1 MIFILL
7 TATVLLM
14 DLGIKFTIEN
24 ADPSLFPRTIEKT
37 KGLIMLHRNHNEGF
51 PFGALK
57 EKKELF
63 EKFSGSVNRVID
75 IKAEKSEALE
85 EKYECTD

>member
-1 MIFILL
+1 MLAIK
-7 TATVLLM
+7 
-14 DLGIKFTIEN
+14 GIYNNGKVTLAEEMPIQNTTTEVIV
-24 ADPSLFPRTIEKT
+24 LFPDNRTIESS
-37 KGLIMLHRNHNEGF
+37 NEF
-51 PFGALK
+51 SLK
-57 EKKELF
+57 EKKEIK

>member
-1 MIFILL
+1 MLAIK
-7 TATVLLM
+7 
-14 DLGIKFTIEN
+14 GIYNNGKVTLAEEMPIQNTTTEV
-24 ADPSLFPRTIEKT
+24 SVLFPDNRTIESSS
-37 KGLIMLHRNHNEGF
+37 EF
-51 PFGALK
+51 SLK